1 LSYTFFADLCVKVW
15 DYVVKHRIKTFDIVM
30 KIAQLNQ
37 LRIADS
43 AGQPSS
49 VLLVDEC
56 QDLDECQVD
65 WAEKQKQY
73 GMYDN
78 NISVHI
84 YA

>member
-1 LSYTFFADLCVKVW
+1 
-15 DYVVKHRIKTFDIVM
+15 M
-30 KIAQLNQ
+30 KRAQLNE
-37 LRIADS
+37 LRI
-43 AGQPSS
+43 PSS